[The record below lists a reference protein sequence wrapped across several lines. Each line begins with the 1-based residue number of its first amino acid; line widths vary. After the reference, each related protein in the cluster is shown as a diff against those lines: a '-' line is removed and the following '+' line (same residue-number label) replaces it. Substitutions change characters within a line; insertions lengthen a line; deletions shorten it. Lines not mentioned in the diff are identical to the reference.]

1 MPKILVPLDGS
12 EFAERAVETARSLAA
27 RLNAGVEFV
36 TVHQPEIPPSRVGG
50 APVRDPRL
58 DTDLRASLQDYIQRI
73 EAAER
78 ARSAFP
84 VTAAFREGAVADEVV
99 AQVAAGGA
107 SLVVMTTHGRGGV
120 ERFFLGSVAD
130 RVIRSATVPV
140 LLVRSDGAAAA
151 PLERVVAAIAGS
163 DEDEQIVAAILEF
176 VDMPRARIT
185 LAHAVLPAPTIGAI
199 VPVVGPPPNEMAG
212 VPAPDASG
220 ALHAADRYLEWLAG
234 PLRAGG
240 AVVDTRE
247 VHAGSASRTILD
259 VAKEVNADLIA
270 VGTAAR
276 TPVARMFMGSVA
288 DKIVR
293 SATCS
298 VLVCPA
304 KPRPQQETR
313 L

>member
-12 EFAERAVETARSLAA
+12 AFAERAIETARAMAA

-36 TVHQPEIPPSRVGG
+36 TVHEPEIAPSRIGG

-58 DTDLRASLQDYIQRI
+58 DAELRASLHGYITRI
-73 EAAER
+73 ETAER

-84 VTAAFREGAVADEVV
+84 VTATFREGAVADEVV
-99 AQVAAGGA
+99 AQVTAGGA

-120 ERFFLGSVAD
+120 ERFWLGSVAD
-130 RVIRSATVPV
+130 RVIRSASVPV
-140 LLVRSDGAAAA
+140 LLVRSEGEAAA
-151 PLERVVAAIAGS
+151 PLKRVVVAIAGS
-163 DEDEQIVAAILEF
+163 DEDERIVATVIELVEM
-176 VDMPRARIT
+176 DRARIT
-185 LAHAVLPAPTIGAI
+185 LAHAVLPAPMIAALD
-199 VPVVGPPPNEMAG
+199 PAVGPPPNEMAG
-212 VPAPDASG
+212 VPAPEVSDRV
-220 ALHAADRYLEWLAG
+220 HAAQRYLEWMAG

-240 AVVDTRE
+240 AVVDTRV
-247 VHAGSASRTILD
+247 VHAGSVPRAIMD
-259 VAKEVNADLIA
+259 IAKEVEADLIA

-276 TPVARMFMGSVA
+276 TPLKRMFIGSVA

-293 SATCS
+293 SAPCS

-304 KPRPQQETR
+304 TSRPEQETR